1 MRDFF
6 ISYNKADRIW
16 AEWIAWKLEDG
27 GYDVI
32 IQAWDFRPGE
42 NFVIKMQDA
51 LNETQKMV
59 LILSEDY
66 LNSSFTT
73 AEWTSVFASDPVAK
87 ERKLVPIR
95 VRQCKPEG
103 FLGPLIYLDLID
115 LSESDAEAALLG
127 AFADRTKP
135 SQAPVFP
142 GERNAP
148 FLAPSKFPGTPQTE
162 KSTTSTLSQI
172 PQIKLLTSKVPVS
185 VFERIRLNTDLNA
198 VMPSQFN
205 ML

>member
-1 MRDFF
+1 
-6 ISYNKADRIW
+6 
-16 AEWIAWKLEDG
+16 
-27 GYDVI
+27 
-32 IQAWDFRPGE
+32 
-42 NFVIKMQDA
+42 MQDA

-127 AFADRTKP
+127 RLPT
-135 SQAPVFP
+135 
-142 GERNAP
+142 
-148 FLAPSKFPGTPQTE
+148 APSPPKLPFFLVKGTPH
-162 KSTTSTLSQI
+162 
-172 PQIKLLTSKVPVS
+172 
-185 VFERIRLNTDLNA
+185 F
-198 VMPSQFN
+198 
-205 ML
+205 